1 MLCLVVFFFMACGTP
16 QAAVSGYPAPP
27 SLADLADAVKHSV
40 VNVST
45 TQVVK
50 GQQGMPFFGPNSP
63 FGEFFGRNMPQGE
76 MKTHALGSGVV
87 IDKNGLIFTNNHVVE
102 KATEIK
108 IKLDNGREYDAK
120 VVGKDPKTDLALI
133 QVKPDDAFP
142 AAVRLGDSDAI
153 RVGDWVIAVG
163 NPFGLEHTVTE
174 GIISATGRVIGA
186 GPYDDFLQT
195 DAAINPGNSGGPL
208 FNMKGEVIGIN
219 TAIIPQG
226 QGIGFAIPINIA
238 KELLPQL
245 KTGKIVRGWLGV
257 VIQDVTPA
265 LAKSFGLEKPEGIL
279 ISEVVKDSPAEKAG
293 LKSGDVLLR
302 FDGKKIENAH
312 VLSRIVANTPP
323 DTQVVLDIMRDG
335 KEQKVHLTIGTMQ
348 GNEEAQVPEENSSL
362 GLSVQDLTPELA
374 ERLGLNPTEQGV
386 VVSQVTPGSSAD
398 DAGIQPGDV
407 IKQVNR
413 INIRNV
419 NEYNKAVAA
428 AGKGENLLLLVRRNG
443 GNFFVVLNPASKE

>member
-1 MLCLVVFFFMACGTP
+1 MEKMKNYSVSYKRRRSVRRAFVPSLTLFFFLVCGT
-16 QAAVSGYPAPP
+16 QAAVFGFPAPP

-40 VNVST
+40 VNIST

-50 GQQGMPFFGPNSP
+50 GQQFMPFLGPNSP
-63 FGEFFGRNMPQGE
+63 FGEFFGRNAPQGE

-87 IDKNGLIFTNNHVVE
+87 IGKNGLIFTNNHVVE

-108 IKLDNGREYDAK
+108 VKLDNGQEYEAK
-120 VVGKDPKTDLALI
+120 VVGRDPKTDLALI
-133 QVKPDDAFP
+133 QAKPDAGFP
-142 AAVRLGDSDAI
+142 EPVSLGDSDAM

-163 NPFGLEHTVTE
+163 NPFGLGHTVTE

-257 VIQDVTPA
+257 MIQDVTPE
-265 LAKSFGLEKPEGIL
+265 LAKSFGLKKPEGVL
-279 ISEVVKDSPAEKAG
+279 ISEVVKDSPAQKAG
-293 LKSGDVLLR
+293 LKSGDVLIGL
-302 FDGKKIENAH
+302 DGKNIENAH
-312 VLSRIVANTPP
+312 ILSRIVANTPP
-323 DTQVVLDIMRDG
+323 DTKVVMDIIRNG
-335 KEQKVHLTIGTMQ
+335 KEQKIPLTIGTMQ
-348 GNEEAQVPEENSSL
+348 ANEGGGKSRKKKPLWVYPCRILHRSC
-362 GLSVQDLTPELA
+362 P
-374 ERLGLNPTEQGV
+374 
-386 VVSQVTPGSSAD
+386 SASD
-398 DAGIQPGDV
+398 
-407 IKQVNR
+407 
-413 INIRNV
+413 
-419 NEYNKAVAA
+419 
-428 AGKGENLLLLVRRNG
+428 
-443 GNFFVVLNPASKE
+443 